1 MKLPTFF
8 CVGAQKSGTT
18 TLHDILIQH
27 PQICLPEEKET
38 KFFQDNEKYQKGL
51 EFYIKRYF
59 SNCTKEKILG
69 EVDPEYMF
77 FEYVPERISKDIG
90 RDTKLIF
97 MFRNPVDRAY
107 SHYWMSVRRGYEDKP
122 FEEAIKLEPERIKK
136 NQYFR
141 RYFSYISRGFYV
153 KQVKNYLKYFPK
165 ENMFFIIFEEDFLK
179 NRKETISKLFNFLGV
194 EDLSEKINIDL
205 KSNPASLPKSK
216 IIRDI
221 LYKPLLVRKV
231 ARTVIPN
238 EKIRLKIRKFLEEIN
253 QKPFKPPKLDPALRK
268 QLLEKY
274 FIEDI
279 EELEKIIGRNLKNI
293 WFK

>member
-1 MKLPTFF
+1 MKLPSFF

-27 PQICLPEEKET
+27 PKICLPEEKET

-59 SNCTKEKILG
+59 SNCTEKQILG
-69 EVDPEYMF
+69 EIDPEYIF
-77 FEYVPERISKDIG
+77 FDYVPQRIYKDIG
-90 RDTKLIF
+90 KNVKLIF

-122 FEEAIKLEPERIKK
+122 FEEAIKLEKERIRKD
-136 NQYFR
+136 QYFK
-141 RYFSYISRGFYV
+141 RYFSYISRGLYAN
-153 KQVKNYLKYFPK
+153 QVKNYLKYFPL

-179 NRKETISKLFNFLGV
+179 NRKKTISNLFKFLDV
-194 EDLSEKINIDL
+194 EDLSDKVNVDL

-221 LYKPLLVRKV
+221 LYKPLLVRKIAKAV
-231 ARTVIPN
+231 VPN
-238 EKIRLKIRKFLEEIN
+238 EKIRLKLRKFLENIN
-253 QKPFKPPKLDPALRK
+253 QKPFKPPKLDPNLRK
-268 QLLEKY
+268 QLLKEY
-274 FIEDI
+274 FLEDI
-279 EELEKIIGRNLKNI
+279 EELSKIIGRDLKNI
-293 WFK
+293 WYK